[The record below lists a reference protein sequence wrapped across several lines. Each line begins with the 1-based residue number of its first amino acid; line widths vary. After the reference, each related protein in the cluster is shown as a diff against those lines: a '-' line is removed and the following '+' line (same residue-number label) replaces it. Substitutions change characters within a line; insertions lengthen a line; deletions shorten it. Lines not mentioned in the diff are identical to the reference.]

1 MVKLTQSWSW
11 HSVTQSIDFP
21 AGVDVDMTPE
31 QEAAAI
37 AAGVLEKESDNGD
50 EGAAKAGAKG
60 RARSAQA

>member
-21 AGVDVDMTPE
+21 AGVDVTMTPE

-37 AAGVLEKESDNGD
+37 AAGVLEKEPDD
-50 EGAAKAGAKG
+50 EGAATTGAKG